1 MEENVA
7 NAGFNHVKECENLSD
22 INDNDA
28 GVYVNKHLAK

>member
-28 GVYVNKHLAK
+28 AVSVSKHLVK